1 MRKLSKLFALISVI
15 AILILSISCST
26 SNSSNPNNSSDDDS
40 NDAPKNTLLYWDS
53 TSNSFKGSVS
63 WTPSTIDDKVLLGF
77 EGNGVWGED
86 NFIDHTQWQ
95 VKLPQGVSSMI
106 VPVKESSYR
115 ITHSGDTGTIHM
127 SVEISGSDS
136 DWVKWSDVPGL
147 EVQAIIC
154 FYTGVNYLIGKQ
166 NGYGGYDG
174 YVSQFDQ
181 SVLTASDHY
190 LFGLPKNTQMWYSTS
205 QLCTCLNYGDY
216 GREDS
221 VKIKSAVA
229 YAYEDAEMTNLIGT
243 YTAENDWTNVSWLG
257 TFSSSSSRGYT
268 DFTPELSNY
277 TVNGK
282 YLKVIVTLMNGKQYT
297 TTWHDYKSGY

>member
-26 SNSSNPNNSSDDDS
+26 SNSSNPNNSSDNDDS

-63 WTPSTIDDKVLLGF
+63 WTPSTLEDKVLLGF
-77 EGNGVWGED
+77 EGDGVWGED
-86 NFIDHTQWQ
+86 FIDRTQWQ

-106 VPVKESSYR
+106 VPVKRSSYT
-115 ITHSGDTGTIHM
+115 ISHSGDTGTIHM

-154 FYTGVNYLIGKQ
+154 FNTGVNYLIGKQ

-174 YVSQFDQ
+174 YVSALGQD
-181 SVLTASDHY
+181 VITDPEGY
-190 LFGLPKNTQMWYSTS
+190 LFRINNNGYNTSELCYCLWYGS
-205 QLCTCLNYGDY
+205 Y
-216 GREDS
+216 GRDDR
-221 VKIKSAVA
+221 VKIKSATV
-229 YAYEDAEMTNLIGT
+229 YSYEDSEMTNLIGT
-243 YTAENDWTNVSWLG
+243 YTAENNWNDLSWLG
-257 TFSSSSSRGYT
+257 SYSNASSNHYT
-268 DFTPELSNY
+268 DFTPTLNKND
-277 TVNGK
+277 VNH
-282 YLKVIVTLMNGKQYT
+282 LKAVVTLLNGKQIT
-297 TTWHDYKSGY
+297 AIWHK